1 MLTHLPI
8 AAIDVGSNAIR
19 FMLAEFQANG
29 KIIPLK
35 KFRRGLRLGHDA
47 FTHGRLTS
55 ETIKKLIDSFMK
67 FRRVMNNRKI
77 LHYRAVATSA
87 LRDSKNGK
95 KVLES
100 ILAQTGIKLEI
111 IDALEEGRLIHKA
124 LSANAPL
131 HNKNTLLIDI
141 GGGSVEITHSFNG
154 NFQEC
159 VTFPAGTVRILE
171 SLRRKKLK
179 EDQLPRIIGLQKN
192 LFTFIKK
199 LKRRKKI
206 DFIVGSGGNFECILR
221 LRVQILK
228 KTESNKFTLKEL
240 QAIILFVSQTSISQ
254 RMNELD
260 MHSDRA
266 DVILPACYTIEKM
279 MQTAGVDTCIV
290 PGCGLKEGI
299 LYELRDK
306 LLKF

>member
-1 MLTHLPI
+1 MIVHLPI
-8 AAIDVGSNAIR
+8 ASIDVGSNAIR
-19 FMLAEFQANG
+19 FMLAELQTNG

-47 FTHGRLTS
+47 FTHGRLSPLTV
-55 ETIKKLIDSFMK
+55 KKLIDAFIK

-95 KVLES
+95 KVLEM
-100 ILAQTGIKLEI
+100 ILMQTGIKLEI

-124 LSANAPL
+124 LSTNAPL
-131 HNKNTLLIDI
+131 KNKNTLLIDI

-154 NFQEC
+154 DFQEC
-159 VTFPAGTVRILE
+159 LTFPAGTVRVLE
-171 SLRRKKLK
+171 KLRHKKLK
-179 EDQLPRIIGLQKN
+179 EDQLPKIIGLQKD
-192 LFTFIKK
+192 LFAFISK

-206 DFIVGSGGNFECILR
+206 DFIVGSGGNFDCILR

-228 KTESNKFTLKEL
+228 KSESNKFTLKEL
-240 QAIILFVSQTSISQ
+240 QAIILFVSQTSIAQ
-254 RMNELD
+254 RINKLE
-260 MHSDRA
+260 MHADRA

-279 MQTAGVDTCIV
+279 MRTAGTDTCIV
-290 PGCGLKEGI
+290 PGSGLKEGI